1 MDYGKNLGRNRPGDL
16 VEKTKIVCVVGARP
30 NFMKSAPLMRALQ
43 KRPERFQA
51 LLVHTGQHYDQ
62 NLSQLFFDDL
72 KMLHPDIYL
81 GVGSASHTQQTARIM
96 VELEKVLLKEEPELV
111 VVFGDVNST
120 MAAALVTVKLHIK
133 IAHVEAGLRSFD
145 NTMPE
150 EINRIV
156 TDRIS
161 DLLFVTEQ
169 SGLENLRREGIDK
182 EKIFFT
188 GNIMIDSLVTNLEVA
203 QKSDILNRLGLAPQ
217 EYAAMTLHRP
227 SNVDSKE
234 TLTGLLKVINKIGQ
248 KIPVV
253 FPCHPR
259 TMKNLKQFSLLESVD
274 GDALRIIEPLGYLDF
289 LKLQS
294 EGRFVLTDSGGI
306 QEETTYLNIPCIT
319 IRETTERPA
328 TVDVGSNIIT
338 GSDPDKIIEA
348 AGRILNG
355 KGKRGKTPDLWDGRT
370 AFRIVEI
377 LDRELPK

>member
-1 MDYGKNLGRNRPGDL
+1 
-16 VEKTKIVCVVGARP
+16 VEKIKIVCVVGARP

-43 KRPERFQA
+43 KRPKRFQA

-72 KMLHPDIYL
+72 KMPRPDVYL
-81 GVGSASHTQQTARIM
+81 GVGSASHAHQTARIM
-96 VELEKVLLKEEPELV
+96 VEMEKVLLKEKPELV

-120 MAAALVTVKLHIK
+120 MATALVAVKLHIRL
-133 IAHVEAGLRSFD
+133 AHVEAGLRSFD

-161 DLLFVTEQ
+161 NLLFVTEQ
-169 SGLENLRREGIDK
+169 SGLENLRREGIDE

-188 GNIMIDSLVTNLEVA
+188 GNIMIDSLVTNLEAA
-203 QKSDILNRLGLAPQ
+203 QKSDVLNRLGLAPR

-227 SNVDSKE
+227 SNVDSRE
-234 TLTGLLKVINKIGQ
+234 RLTGLLKVINEIGQ
-248 KIPVV
+248 KMPVV

-259 TMKNLKQFSLLESVD
+259 TMKNLKKFGLLESVD
-274 GDALRIIEPLGYLDF
+274 GDALRIVEPLGYLDF

-294 EGRFVLTDSGGI
+294 ESRFVLTDSGGI
-306 QEETTYLNIPCIT
+306 QEETTYLDIPCIT
-319 IRETTERPA
+319 VRETTERPV

-338 GSDPDKIIEA
+338 GSDPDKIVDA
-348 AGRILNG
+348 AGRILDG
-355 KGKRGKTPDLWDGRT
+355 KWKKGKVPHLWDGRT